1 MSRKVQ
7 FDIIDIAPAPVLPC
21 LERPDDRV
29 IGAVEVL
36 PCMLVLGGIATTHV
50 SAFQAQTEVDPDI
63 AQLQTYDPGAYKR
76 SQGSSLLTRQF
87 NPLTCAFSCAWP
99 RWSIRFT
106 RMERHFDEANL

>member
-36 PCMLVLGGIATTHV
+36 PCMLFLEE
-50 SAFQAQTEVDPDI
+50 SQ
-63 AQLQTYDPGAYKR
+63 QLTCPHSGHRRRWTRTSPSFKHMIQVHTRDHKAP
-76 SQGSSLLTRQF
+76 SLLTRQF

-99 RWSIRFT
+99 R
-106 RMERHFDEANL
+106 

>member
-76 SQGSSLLTRQF
+76 SQGSLFTNPPVQPTHLRVLLRLASVVNSIHSNGT
-87 NPLTCAFSCAWP
+87 PL
-99 RWSIRFT
+99 R
-106 RMERHFDEANL
+106 